1 MGTLQLRIKEEGSG
15 TLTEFNVQSGAISGQ
30 GETSPFQA
38 YSYDLNKPEWVGTP
52 GVQSTAITI
61 TFRAKRVYDASKG
74 YEGDMAIDDIAFSPE
89 CR

>member
-15 TLTEFNVQSGAISGQ
+15 EITAFDVQSGAISGQ
-30 GETSPFQA
+30 VETSPFQA
-38 YSYDLNKPEWVGTP
+38 YSYPLDNPDWVGTP

-61 TFRAKRVYDASKG
+61 TFRAKRHSSAKPYK
-74 YEGDMAIDDIAFSPE
+74 GDMAIDDIAFSPE